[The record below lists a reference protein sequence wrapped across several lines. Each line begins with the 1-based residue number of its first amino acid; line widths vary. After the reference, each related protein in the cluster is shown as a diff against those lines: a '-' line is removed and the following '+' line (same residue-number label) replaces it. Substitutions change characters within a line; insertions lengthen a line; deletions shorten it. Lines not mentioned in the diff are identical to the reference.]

1 MSSPVT
7 RDRRGPDVKEKE
19 MTNQTLRTRKVKGR
33 RPTILVAG
41 LGNLLLR
48 DDGIGVHAV
57 RRFQES
63 DSNGYQVVDVGC
75 AVLDALHLF
84 EWAEKILLIDAMKAG
99 GPPGTVYKVKAIE
112 DLEGGAVPLSL
123 HDLSVV
129 QALKMI
135 HKDHHPEITILGVEP
150 EIIDYGL
157 DLSTAVEASLPLVL
171 QTGQEIVWDWMK
183 EDNTL
188 KAAEGYDEFTR
199 MKTIPAVQTKTACL
213 EQL

>member
-1 MSSPVT
+1 MSP
-7 RDRRGPDVKEKE
+7 PIPA
-19 MTNQTLRTRKVKGR
+19 TRKSGDR
-33 RPTILVAG
+33 SPRILVAG

-48 DDGIGVHAV
+48 DVGVGVHAV
-57 RRFQES
+57 RLFQPS
-63 DSNGYQVVDVGC
+63 AAGDYQAVDVGC

-99 GPPGTVYKVKAIE
+99 GPPGTVYQVKAIA
-112 DLEGGAVPLSL
+112 DLEEGAVPLSL

-157 DLSTAVEASLPLVL
+157 DLSNAVKASLPLIL
-171 QTGQEIVWDWMK
+171 QTGQEIVRKWANNVSQK
-183 EDNTL
+183 ECISF
-188 KAAEGYDEFTR
+188 KE
-199 MKTIPAVQTKTACL
+199 
-213 EQL
+213 